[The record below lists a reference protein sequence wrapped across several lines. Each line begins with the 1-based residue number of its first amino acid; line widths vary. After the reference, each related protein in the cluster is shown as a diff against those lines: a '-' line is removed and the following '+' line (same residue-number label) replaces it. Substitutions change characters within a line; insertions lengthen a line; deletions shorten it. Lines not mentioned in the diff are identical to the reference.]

1 MSSVGDA
8 LSGGGSDATGVTDTS
23 GGSFGDT
30 PNLTDSDFAGLTDA
44 DIMGAGSGP
53 TEFSQASNLANA
65 LSSGSPVGSSPV
77 AAQTAAMTPP
87 GTAAATGGDPA
98 GAAGG
103 TQSNT
108 TPGSTPTNQ
117 NQQQQSGGGG
127 GQQTHDP
134 DHAPPSAVA
143 ELKALLKGLSGQPTG
158 PTGPTPT
165 GQAAPFAL
173 PTLAAG
179 QTGAQSPRMA
189 LPQLAAGQTGP
200 QSTGSFYGTP
210 VQPWTNG
217 VNDIA
222 GSAPADASIPP
233 GAAAQPARQ
242 AERTNADGS
251 PAVDAQGNP
260 VTAAGT
266 PAADTPLPPSRPGAQ
281 TADAGGGGRQI
292 TVKKP
297 GDGGI
302 SPRRGDADLPTV
314 VPPGSAAHPLPTHKP
329 GASPAPAGPATSSI
343 LNDISGVSTGS
354 PTALADLAQAAQT
367 LLPIVLPLLGGLFG
381 GGGRRGGRFHGGRF
395 THGFGGGFSG
405 FRGGMNAMRYH
416 GGQHPMARGAW
427 PYHHPQ
433 FGWHMHGRPPGPG
446 WLPLHPNDAQALV
459 GGQGQDGQDPNAPD
473 PNNPPQEKTTGQPDD
488 AFQKSG
494 FSANPFVDALVKQ
507 ESGGGQNIVSN
518 TDKDSRGL
526 TLKQGGN
533 PNEISQGYFQIQ
545 NHPGGTWQ
553 TYGRQAGI
561 DLNKYP
567 SPRSAPLDVQWQVA
581 QKIPIGQW
589 GPATKAILRQK
600 FGNFDP
606 NMPFGQ
612 VAAQFGPAGGRL
624 AAQTPSR
631 KQPAWAQ
638 SAPPV
643 AAIPNTVPVT
653 SQPMVVGGP

>member
-1 MSSVGDA
+1 MSNVGDA
-8 LSGGGSDATGVTDTS
+8 LSTGSTDGTGISDSTFSDASLGDQITGGD
-23 GGSFGDT
+23 GSFGT
-30 PNLTDSDFAGLTDA
+30 GDA
-44 DIMGAGSGP
+44 SAFGAGSGP
-53 TEFSQASNLANA
+53 SEFSQASDLATA
-65 LSSGSPVGSSPV
+65 LSPGGAGGSSIGAQ
-77 AAQTAAMTPP
+77 AASMTPP
-87 GTAAATGGDPA
+87 ATAAATGGDPT
-98 GAAGG
+98 GAASG

-108 TPGSTPTNQ
+108 APGSTPDQ
-117 NQQQQSGGGG
+117 NQQQQGGGKQN
-127 GQQTHDP
+127 QQNP
-134 DHAPPSAVA
+134 DYAPPQAVSQ
-143 ELKALLKGLSGQPTG
+143 LKALLKQLNTGKPAG
-158 PTGPTPT
+158 PTGPTPQG

-179 QTGAQSPRMA
+179 QTGRQSPQA
-189 LPQLAAGQTGP
+189 SGWFPNEGGIATLPGMAAGQTGP
-200 QSTGSFYGTP
+200 QSP
-210 VQPWTNG
+210 LAAV
-217 VNDIA
+217 A
-222 GSAPADASIPP
+222 GSSPAEASIPP
-233 GAAAQPARQ
+233 GAAAQPTRSLPNQGDA
-242 AERTNADGS
+242 AGT
-251 PAVDAQGNP
+251 PTVDAQGNP

-292 TVKKP
+292 TVRKT
-297 GDGGI
+297 GVNDIGGE
-302 SPRRGDADLPTV
+302 PKDPTVDLPTR
-314 VPPGSAAHPLPTHKP
+314 VPHPDTTKLPTHKP

-354 PTALADLAQAAQT
+354 PTALADLAQAAKVIAP
-367 LLPIVLPLLGGLFG
+367 LLPLIAGMFGG

-433 FGWHMHGRPPGPG
+433 FGWHMHGRPPGGG

-459 GGQGQDGQDPNAPD
+459 GGQDGQDPNQDPNAPD

-545 NHPGGTWQ
+545 NHPGGTWD
-553 TYGRQAGI
+553 TYARQAGVDI
-561 DLNKYP
+561 NKYP
-567 SPRSAPLDVQWQVA
+567 TPRSAPLDVQWQVA

-638 SAPPV
+638 STPPV

>member
-87 GTAAATGGDPA
+87 SVAAATGGDPA
-98 GAAGG
+98 GASGG

-108 TPGSTPTNQ
+108 APGSTPTSQ
-117 NQQQQSGGGG
+117 NQQQQGG

-143 ELKALLKGLSGQPTG
+143 ELKTLLKGLSGQPTG

-165 GQAAPFAL
+165 GGQAAPFAL

-210 VQPWTNG
+210 VQPQTPSAASEVAGTN
-217 VNDIA
+217 
-222 GSAPADASIPP
+222 PADASIPP
-233 GAAAQPARQ
+233 GAASQPARQ

-281 TADAGGGGRQI
+281 TADAGGGRDI

-297 GDGGI
+297 GAGG
-302 SPRRGDADLPTV
+302 DQTADLPTR
-314 VPPGSAAHPLPTHKP
+314 VPHPAAALPTHKP

-354 PTALADLAQAAQT
+354 PTALADLAQAAKVIAP
-367 LLPIVLPLLGGLFG
+367 LLPLIAGMFGG
-381 GGGRRGGRFHGGRF
+381 GGGRRFGRFHGGRF
-395 THGFGGGFSG
+395 THGVGRGGFNG

-416 GGQHPMARGAW
+416 GGQHPAGRGAW

-433 FGWHMHGRPPGPG
+433 FGWHMHGRPPGGG

-459 GGQGQDGQDPNAPD
+459 GGQGQDGQDPNQDPNAPD
-473 PNNPPQEKTTGQPDD
+473 PNRPPKETGRAPGTPD
-488 AFQKSG
+488 QVGSSG
-494 FSANPFVDALVKQ
+494 AIPGVSA
-507 ESGGGQNIVSN
+507 
-518 TDKDSRGL
+518 KDVNDYTR
-526 TLKQGGN
+526 
-533 PNEISQGYFQIQ
+533 
-545 NHPGGTWQ
+545 
-553 TYGRQAGI
+553 
-561 DLNKYP
+561 
-567 SPRSAPLDVQWQVA
+567 QVA
-581 QKIPIGQW
+581 QGYGIDPDVASKILAQESSYGQARHP
-589 GPATKAILRQK
+589 GDNGTS
-600 FGNFDP
+600 
-606 NMPFGQ
+606 
-612 VAAQFGPAGGRL
+612 FGPFQLHFAPDGNAMGDQFRRDTGLDPRDPRTWKQQVDYAMMKASQEGWTPWTTSMKKLGMNQWSGITTNRRFAGKLGPEKDTYRSERL
-624 AAQTPSR
+624 AKARDIPAYSTGNASLPPS
-631 KQPAWAQ
+631 A
-638 SAPPV
+638 SGMV
-643 AAIPNTVPVT
+643 A
-653 SQPMVVGGP
+653 GP

>member
-8 LSGGGSDATGVTDTS
+8 LSGSGGSGVTDATGGS
-23 GGSFGDT
+23 SFGGT
-30 PNLTDSDFAGLTDA
+30 PNLTDSDFNGLTDA
-44 DIMGAGSGP
+44 DIMGGSAGNN
-53 TEFSQASNLANA
+53 FNA
-65 LSSGSPVGSSPV
+65 FNDLSTLFSGSAGGAGAVPSIS
-77 AAQTAAMTPP
+77 APP
-87 GTAAATGGDPA
+87 SAAAAAGGDPA

-108 TPGSTPTNQ
+108 TPGSSPNQ

-127 GQQTHDP
+127 GQHDP

-143 ELKALLKGLSGQPTG
+143 ELKTLLKGLSGQPTG
-158 PTGPTPT
+158 PTGPTVP
-165 GQAAPFAL
+165 GSPPFVQSAL
-173 PTLAAG
+173 PT
-179 QTGAQSPRMA
+179 
-189 LPQLAAGQTGP
+189 LAAGQTGP

-217 VNDIA
+217 VNAIA

-233 GAAAQPARQ
+233 GAASQPA
-242 AERTNADGS
+242 AAAAAAGTPAAPVDDGT
-251 PAVDAQGNP
+251 VGTDAQGNP
-260 VTAAGT
+260 ITTEGT
-266 PAADTPLPPSRPGAQ
+266 KAADTPLPPPRPKDLGAQ
-281 TADAGGGGRQI
+281 TADAGEAARDINVHARKTMEMPG
-292 TVKKP
+292 KP
-297 GDGGI
+297 
-302 SPRRGDADLPTV
+302 PQPQPDLPTV

-329 GASPAPAGPATSSI
+329 GPSPAPAGPATSNI
-343 LNDISGVSTGS
+343 LNDISGASTGS

-381 GGGRRGGRFHGGRF
+381 GGRRGGRFHGGRF
-395 THGFGGGFSG
+395 THGFGHGLSG

-416 GGQHPMARGAW
+416 GGQHPAGRGAW

-433 FGWHMHGRPPGPG
+433 FGWHMHGRPPGGG
-446 WLPLHPNDAQALV
+446 WLPLNPNDAQALV
-459 GGQGQDGQDPNAPD
+459 GGQGGQPGQDPNAPD

-494 FSANPFVDALVKQ
+494 FSANPFIDALVKQ

-545 NHPGGTWQ
+545 NHPGGTWD
-553 TYGRQAGI
+553 TYARQAGV

-589 GPATKAILRQK
+589 GGATKAILRQK
-600 FGNFDP
+600 FGSFDP

-612 VAAQFGPAGGRL
+612 VAAQYGPAGGRL
-624 AAQTPSR
+624 AAATPSR

-643 AAIPNTVPVT
+643 AAIPTTVPVT
-653 SQPMVVGGP
+653 SQPMVAGGP